1 MMMMMSTEM
10 MMMMMSTEIEGV
22 LLQMAVD
29 TLS

>member
-1 MMMMMSTEM
+1 MMMSTEM